1 MNVQDAKD
9 LHITEGDV
17 RTIHDSSGTQL
28 WGRVNYDTKYAGD
41 TYQQTY
47 SGVNLYNYTDTSAT
61 PGSGIT
67 TDGDGWITCT
77 YDNSVGTSTHYIN
90 YYTYPLA
97 LTPSTNY
104 ALVLEIRSVSGTGS
118 FQGGGGNATTQV
130 ETYRVDFENMTAGS
144 IIVVPILSKSDIS
157 GTNGL
162 RSYFRFDAGQS
173 GSVTLRI
180 SVLADTSVTPSTF
193 VYQPYTGGIPA
204 PNPDYPQTVNVVTGT
219 QTVTIA
225 DGTVSNNF
233 TLNLGAIELCK
244 TDSYQ
249 DYMYKSGDD
258 WYLHR
263 EIEKVVLVGSGS
275 ENWQYNSTN
284 AVFTLADYLSY
295 AIDGTAPV
303 SDYYIGQANVTG
315 YGQLNNN
322 SVALLR
328 SSSSNR
334 LIIKNTAFSTNT
346 AFKNWLSSNNTSL
359 YYPLATATD
368 TKITDATLIGQL
380 NVIHEWMT
388 RYGYTATV
396 SGNLP
401 LIINQTLLS

>member
-9 LHITEGDV
+9 LHITEGNV
-17 RTIHDSSGTQL
+17 RTIYDSLGNQL
-28 WGRVNYDTKYAGD
+28 WGRANYNTSYNGD
-41 TYQQTY
+41 TTQQTY
-47 SGVNLYNYTDTSAT
+47 SGTNLYNYTDTT
-61 PGSGIT
+61 GTIGSGIT

-77 YDNSVGTSTHYIN
+77 IDNSGGTSTRYSN
-90 YYTYPLA
+90 YYTNPLA

-104 ALVLEIRSVSGTGS
+104 ALVLEIRSVSGTG
-118 FQGGGGNATTQV
+118 QIEGGGSNATTQV
-130 ETYRVDFENMTAGS
+130 TTYRVDFENMTAGS
-144 IIVVPILSKSDIS
+144 TIIIPILSKSDVS

-162 RSYFRFDAGQS
+162 RTYFRFNAGQS
-173 GSVTLRI
+173 GSVTVRI

-219 QTVTIA
+219 QTVTIT
-225 DGTVSNNF
+225 GGIVSNNF

-244 TDSYQ
+244 IGSYQ
-249 DYMYKSGDD
+249 DYIYKSGND
-258 WYLHR
+258 WYVHKAT
-263 EIEKVVLVGSGS
+263 EKVVLVGSNS
-275 ENWQYNSTN
+275 ENWQYNAGN

-303 SDYYIGQANVTG
+303 SNYYIGQANVTG
-315 YGQLNNN
+315 YSQLNNN
-322 SVALLR
+322 SVALLK
-328 SSSSNR
+328 SSTNNR
-334 LIIKNTAFSTNT
+334 LLIKNTAFSTNT

-368 TKITDATLIGQL
+368 TKITDATLVGQL
-380 NVIHEWMT
+380 NAVHEWLT

-396 SGNLP
+396 SGSLPIIISQTNL
-401 LIINQTLLS
+401 

>member
-1 MNVQDAKD
+1 M
-9 LHITEGDV
+9 
-17 RTIHDSSGTQL
+17 
-28 WGRVNYDTKYAGD
+28 
-41 TYQQTY
+41 
-47 SGVNLYNYTDTSAT
+47 
-61 PGSGIT
+61 
-67 TDGDGWITCT
+67 
-77 YDNSVGTSTHYIN
+77 
-90 YYTYPLA
+90 
-97 LTPSTNY
+97 
-104 ALVLEIRSVSGTGS
+104 
-118 FQGGGGNATTQV
+118 
-130 ETYRVDFENMTAGS
+130 
-144 IIVVPILSKSDIS
+144 
-157 GTNGL
+157 
-162 RSYFRFDAGQS
+162 
-173 GSVTLRI
+173 
-180 SVLADTSVTPSTF
+180 
-193 VYQPYTGGIPA
+193 
-204 PNPDYPQTVNVVTGT
+204 
-219 QTVTIA
+219 
-225 DGTVSNNF
+225 
-233 TLNLGAIELCK
+233 
-244 TDSYQ
+244 
-249 DYMYKSGDD
+249 
-258 WYLHR
+258 
-263 EIEKVVLVGSGS
+263 VLVGSGS